1 MKLKLIKWLTITSII
16 FAISAGI
23 IIFNKLTY
31 NKNNTEIQLNRD
43 SIEERRWWK
52 CYGEMSIYYRQTGEH
67 FSNRAKTI
75 NKKNEYCAVYA
86 KDETFHYPGKKETSI
101 FDNATKG
108 N

>member
-1 MKLKLIKWLTITSII
+1 MKLKLIKWSITAIAI
-16 FAISAGI
+16 FVISTGI
-23 IIFNKLTY
+23 IIFNKSKY
-31 NKNNTEIQLNRD
+31 NEENVKIESNRD

-67 FSNRAKTI
+67 FSDRSKTI
-75 NKKNEYCAVYA
+75 NKKNQYCAVYA